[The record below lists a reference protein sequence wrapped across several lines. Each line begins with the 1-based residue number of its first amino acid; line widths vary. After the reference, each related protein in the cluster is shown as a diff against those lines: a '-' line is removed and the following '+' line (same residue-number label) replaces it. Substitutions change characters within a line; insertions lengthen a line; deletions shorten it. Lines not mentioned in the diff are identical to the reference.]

1 MNWNNKQFVGCFSRT
16 DLNQY
21 DAGEFPTQNSE
32 LLGDI
37 MQHPWLLDNSQ
48 VNQME
53 KFATFDWS
61 FILFWYFHRFGIL
74 IKAVQ
79 MTRTEPC

>member
-1 MNWNNKQFVGCFSRT
+1 MYLLSYDRRT

-32 LLGDI
+32 LLGDY

-48 VNQME
+48 VSHYLVGRIVLVA
-53 KFATFDWS
+53 KV
-61 FILFWYFHRFGIL
+61 LFL
-74 IKAVQ
+74 IGLVL
-79 MTRTEPC
+79 